1 MIFKE
6 LDRSTIGED
15 LMGNVVEENILRLQV
30 TMEALI
36 IVEIIQV
43 VGCIE
48 KNVIKEKFLGLNF
61 FDFKQ

>member
-6 LDRSTIGED
+6 LDRSTIRED
-15 LMGNVVEENILRLQV
+15 LMGDVVEENILRLQV
-30 TMEALI
+30 TMETLI